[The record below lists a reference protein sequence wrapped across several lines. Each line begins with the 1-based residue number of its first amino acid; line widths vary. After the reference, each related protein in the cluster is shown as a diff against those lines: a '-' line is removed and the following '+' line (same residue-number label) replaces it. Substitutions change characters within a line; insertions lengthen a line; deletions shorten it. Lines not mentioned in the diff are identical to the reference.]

1 MKYIGIDIGTNGALA
16 CLDESSL
23 FYMLLKEDWIDY
35 IRKQKGSLVMIEDL
49 HSIYG
54 SSAKSNFQFGVNNGL
69 VMGALTALRIDYL
82 KVHPKLWQ
90 KEMWRGV
97 PPILKNGKVDTKATS
112 LEAARLLYPTETFL
126 ATKRSTTPHD
136 GIVDAV
142 LLAHYC
148 KLYDSSLRHRK
159 PV

>member
-16 CLDESSL
+16 CIDESSL
-23 FYMLLKEDWIDY
+23 FYMLLKDDWISY
-35 IRKQKGSLVMIEDL
+35 IRKQKGQVMIEDL

-54 SSAKSNFQFGVNNGL
+54 SSAKSNFQFGINNGI
-69 VMGALTALRIDYL
+69 VIGVLTALHIPYN
-82 KVHPKLWQ
+82 KVQPKAWQ
-90 KEMWRGV
+90 KEMWKGV
-97 PPILKNGKVDTKATS
+97 DPIIKNGKVDTKATS
-112 LEAARLLYPTETFL
+112 LEAARLLYPTEPFL

-148 KLYDSSLRHRK
+148 KLYDSSLRH
-159 PV
+159 